1 MFKEQLV
8 LLIVL
13 DQVGIQH
20 NELLRPVGDEFFQN
34 FAFVLELRSPLVGV
48 FTGEL

>member
-1 MFKEQLV
+1 MFKKQLV

-20 NELLRPVGDEFFQN
+20 NELLRPVGAEF
-34 FAFVLELRSPLVGV
+34 SPKFSRMLHL
-48 FTGEL
+48 FLN